1 MHYQNAFVSESR
13 QLRSKGQQL
22 SQLHQIYK
30 ALGLV
35 TTGVSG
41 LALVTSGGALLPL
54 IAGLVAYGGS
64 VLSENQRIRK
74 VKPLPWVSNDLTAIA
89 SEALH
94 QQTQATLGTQ
104 AHHYLAPEDKAL
116 FYLTNFQGHR
126 LTQLADQMEPDQFT
140 HILTN
145 LVDHLVTAHEPALNH
160 PELLGKALQTDF
172 FDSAIANLPK
182 VASQVVGA
190 KTRLAAVDVQ
200 ALPVA
205 SQTAESTGLST
216 SLKREAPGG
225 LTIRSAWQAVFQ
237 RIVNQAEFPSLF
249 IYGRQGTG
257 KTTLVNYLL
266 SLISNRKVV
275 LDPHYRYGAWA
286 GCDVIGKGMNY
297 AAIDAYITECLE
309 DIQSRYLMYAQV
321 PNYQPEI
328 VTVVCE
334 ELTNWAEHIKRGKA
348 FTKSSL
354 SDFRKAGYQ
363 SINVAHSDT
372 NTARGGATG
381 TRKMRD
387 NGEVKIQLLAKGKA
401 LIEIPDEEPFELH
414 YPNLEHCTPKVEIAT
429 DTSDYLGNHDRLL
442 DDLCEEGYPIQ
453 IVEKIPSVKKPSPWD
468 IAKAKMQEV
477 DSPLLP
483 VVKWI
488 EKRDYKPFT
497 LTLAKENKQL
507 RQAVD
512 GSLGLEGESPR
523 AKIEWAIL
531 TLSNR
536 GLLNDSDGSYTQI

>member
-1 MHYQNAFVSESR
+1 MGER
-13 QLRSKGQQL
+13 
-22 SQLHQIYK
+22 
-30 ALGLV
+30 
-35 TTGVSG
+35 
-41 LALVTSGGALLPL
+41 
-54 IAGLVAYGGS
+54 
-64 VLSENQRIRK
+64 
-74 VKPLPWVSNDLTAIA
+74 
-89 SEALH
+89 
-94 QQTQATLGTQ
+94 
-104 AHHYLAPEDKAL
+104 
-116 FYLTNFQGHR
+116 
-126 LTQLADQMEPDQFT
+126 TQLAAVE
-140 HILTN
+140 
-145 LVDHLVTAHEPALNH
+145 
-160 PELLGKALQTDF
+160 
-172 FDSAIANLPK
+172 
-182 VASQVVGA
+182 VA
-190 KTRLAAVDVQ
+190 
-200 ALPVA
+200 ALPVV
-205 SQTAESTGLST
+205 SDRAETPMLST
-216 SLKREAPGG
+216 TGKMTNQYP
-225 LTIRSAWQAVFQ
+225 IRTDWQAVFQ

-275 LDPHYRYGAWA
+275 LDPHYQYGAWA
-286 GCDVIGKGMNY
+286 GCEVIGKGMDY

-309 DIQSRYLMYAQV
+309 DIQNRYRLYAQV
-321 PNYQPEI
+321 PNYTPEI

-414 YPNLEHCTPKVEIAT
+414 YPNLEHRTPKVEIAT
-429 DTSDYLGNHDRLL
+429 DTSDYLDDHDRLL
-442 DDLCEEGYPIQ
+442 DDMREGGYPSQ

-483 VVKWI
+483 VLRWI

-512 GSLGLEGESPR
+512 GALGLEGESPR